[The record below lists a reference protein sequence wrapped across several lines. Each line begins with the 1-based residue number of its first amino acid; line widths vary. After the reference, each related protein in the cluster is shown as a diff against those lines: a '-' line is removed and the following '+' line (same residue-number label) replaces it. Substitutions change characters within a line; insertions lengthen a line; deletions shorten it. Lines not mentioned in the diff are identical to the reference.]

1 MNTSDILS
9 IVAIGLSALTI
20 IWNIISYF
28 RFDRPLKKLDIKS
41 KQIEILK
48 YEQEQENKLKAM
60 VKGRFEYI
68 GDGKYYH
75 LLVYNAGECA
85 AKNLNII
92 IPDKT
97 FYLPSPIKTTAILPP
112 GEKFVI
118 RVDPNNNC
126 PQNVNIG
133 FTWDDDFA
141 ANRSI
146 NEIVFIP
153 NRF

>member
-20 IWNIISYF
+20 IWNIISYY

-48 YEQEQENKLKAM
+48 YEQEQENKLKA
-60 VKGRFEYI
+60 VIKGTFEYK
-68 GDGKYYH
+68 GEGKYYH
-75 LLVYNAGECA
+75 LLVYNAGKCA
-85 AKNLNII
+85 AKNLNIT
-92 IPDKT
+92 IPDKI
-97 FYLPSPIKTTAILPP
+97 FYFPSPIKTIEILPS
-112 GEKFVI
+112 GATHVI

-133 FTWDDDFA
+133 FTWDDEFA
-141 ANRSI
+141 ANRTN
-146 NEIVFIP
+146 NETIFIP